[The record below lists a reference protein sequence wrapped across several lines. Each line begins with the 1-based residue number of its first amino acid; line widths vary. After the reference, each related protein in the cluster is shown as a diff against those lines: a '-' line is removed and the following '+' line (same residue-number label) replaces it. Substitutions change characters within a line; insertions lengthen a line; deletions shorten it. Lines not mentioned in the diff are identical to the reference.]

1 MLNKL
6 LDRPVSVTMIL
17 LVFVV
22 LGLVGIG
29 RLPVSLIPDVDIPY
43 VTVQVAA
50 PDLSARELDAA
61 VVNPLRQSLVQ
72 IAHLKDIRSEARDG
86 SATMTLSFEEGR
98 DIDYFYIEVNE
109 KIDRAMGSLPRIDRP
124 KVFKAAAT
132 DIPAFY
138 VNITLRDK
146 GGDFLRMSEFA
157 RDVIAKRIEQ
167 LPEVAMVD
175 LSGTA
180 EREILVVPDPEALA
194 RLGLTMAAFE
204 RAVSSANVTLSNLT
218 IRDGEY
224 HYNVRFRSFAASRE
238 DIADVWLKV
247 GDRTL
252 QVKDVASVT
261 ERAAP
266 RTGLSRS
273 DGQDAVTLAVI
284 KQSEARMAALRKGIS
299 EQLEAFGQDYPQMRF
314 TLTRDQ
320 TALLDYSIRNLL
332 LNILLA
338 ILLDIVVIFFFM
350 KDLRSPLLVALTI
363 PVSLVVSFFVFYAMG
378 LSINIISLSG
388 LLLGVG
394 MMVDNTIVL
403 TDNITARWQRGE
415 ALRSAVVEGTKEVR
429 GAMLSSVLTT
439 CAVFIP
445 LIFLNGLA
453 GQLFFDQAIA
463 VTTVLLVSYA
473 VTVIVLPVYYWAI
486 YKKLP
491 SFRPNAFLSRI
502 RFDRAMRWYDRT
514 VNWHLG
520 HKWIAWALPL
530 GCAVLAAVCVW
541 GMRKEK
547 LPPITYTDAILHV
560 DWNEHITLE
569 ENRARVM
576 ILEEAVSSSIG
587 IPGQARNDATSSSA
601 GLTGGSPRT
610 TALVGVP
617 QFVLGHSGDQSMSEA
632 SLYVSCGSAREL
644 EALRE
649 RLSALVRERWPAA
662 IQAWGTSGNIF
673 EMVFA
678 EREPQLLARLRPTDG
693 GESLS
698 VAGVRAA
705 LSEVRAA
712 LPGVRIDDVPL
723 QQNVLYVSDPERMA
737 LYGVSFGD
745 LTNVLRNA
753 LNGNELF
760 EMVQGARSVPVVLGT
775 DTEELAQILART
787 VVSVPDV
794 TDPSRTVDI
803 PASALM
809 RQTFE
814 QDFKTLVSG
823 DDGSYYPL
831 GLDIPARDV
840 PAAMTAVRG
849 ALRRTGGYDA
859 AFTGAWFSNREMIK
873 VMLLV
878 LLVAL
883 ALLFLILASQFES
896 LLQPFIILSE
906 VVIDIAVSLGVSW
919 MLGVSI
925 NLMSLIGLVVISGI
939 VINDSILKIDTIN
952 RLVRS
957 GMEVEPAVHEAGHRR
972 LKAILMTSLTTILAV
987 APFLSR
993 GNMGADLQY
1002 PMALVIIVGM
1012 TAGTLV
1018 SLFYVPTVYA
1028 AIYRKRL
1035 G

>member
-22 LGLVGIG
+22 LGFVGIG

-50 PDLSARELDAA
+50 LDLSARELDAA
-61 VVNPLRQSLVQ
+61 VVKPLRQSLVQ

-138 VNITLRDK
+138 INITLRDRD
-146 GGDFLRMSEFA
+146 GDFLRMSEFA

-180 EREILVVPDPEALA
+180 EREILVVPNPEALA

-284 KQSEARMAALRKGIS
+284 KQSESRMAALRKGIS

-363 PVSLVVSFFVFYAMG
+363 PVSLVVSFFVFYAIG

-415 ALRSAVVEGTKEVR
+415 ALRSAVVEGTMEVR

-453 GQLFFDQAIA
+453 GQLFYDQAIA

-473 VTVIVLPVYYWAI
+473 VTVVVLPVYYWAI

-491 SFRPNAFLSRI
+491 AFRPNAFLSGI
-502 RFDRAMRWYDRT
+502 RFDGAMRWYDRT
-514 VNWHLG
+514 VGWHMG

-547 LPPITYTDAILHV
+547 LPPITYSDAILHV

-576 ILEEAVSSSIG
+576 VLEAAASSHPE
-587 IPGQARNDATSSSA
+587 IPGQVGNDEVS
-601 GLTGGSPRT
+601 T

-617 QFVLGHSGDQSMSEA
+617 QFVLGHSEDQSMSEA

-644 EALRE
+644 AALQE
-649 RLSALVRERWPAA
+649 RLSVLVRERWPAA

-678 EREPQLLARLRPTDG
+678 EREPQLLVRLRPTDG
-693 GESLS
+693 SGALS

-712 LPGVRIDDVPL
+712 LPGVRIDVIPL
-723 QQNVLYVSDPERMA
+723 QQDVLYVSDPERMA
-737 LYGVSFGD
+737 LYGVSFSD
-745 LTNVLRNA
+745 LTGVLRNA
-753 LNGNELF
+753 LNGNDLF
-760 EMVQGARSVPVVLGT
+760 EIVQGARSVPVVLGT
-775 DTEELAQILART
+775 DTEELVQILARAS
-787 VVSVPDV
+787 VSVPDAA
-794 TDPSRTVDI
+794 DPSRTVDI

-831 GLDIPARDV
+831 ALDIPARDV

-849 ALRRTGGYDA
+849 ALRRTGGFDA
-859 AFTGAWFSNREMIK
+859 AFTGTWFTNREMIRG
-873 VMLLV
+873 MLLV

-883 ALLFLILASQFES
+883 ALLLLILASQFES

-906 VVIDIAVSLGVSW
+906 VVIDIAVSLAALW
-919 MLGVSI
+919 LLGVSI
-925 NLMSLIGLVVISGI
+925 NIMSLIGLVVITGI

-957 GMEVEPAVHEAGHRR
+957 GTDVEAAVHEAGHRR

-1028 AIYRKRL
+1028 AIYRKRRC
-1035 G
+1035 